1 MGDSFGK
8 FTSVWRSLIHRV
20 KLVKC
25 SKSDWILDFGK
36 IGLVKKPSQALAAA
50 SELSL
55 LSAQDCLEAIF
66 PNPETRP
73 SLRWFQEMY
82 RGGMIPH
89 LKLKRRVFF
98 DPVAVRRALGKYS
111 TTTQEVGQ

>member
-1 MGDSFGK
+1 
-8 FTSVWRSLIHRV
+8 
-20 KLVKC
+20 
-25 SKSDWILDFGK
+25 
-36 IGLVKKPSQALAAA
+36 VKKPESVLAAA

-66 PNPETRP
+66 PNPESRP

-82 RGGMIPH
+82 RDGVIPH

-98 DPVAVRRALGKYS
+98 DLAATRRALDRYS
-111 TTTQEVGQ
+111 TSGTEGGQ